1 MRRGTWKRSL
11 FAAAFLAFW
20 LAGAGGQAFAAED
33 STDRFVDGTVI
44 NGLGVTG
51 MTAEAVSYTH
61 LDVYKRQGCHR
72 AGACENAAGA
82 FAGRAAFQPGREAQA
97 PDTGGNPENPAGYRH
112 HHGFCDPRPG
122 GGHEYF

>member
-51 MTAEAVSYTH
+51 MTAE
-61 LDVYKRQGCHR
+61 
-72 AGACENAAGA
+72 
-82 FAGRAAFQPGREAQA
+82 EAEGIII
-97 PDTGGNPENPAGYRH
+97 DNFLN
-112 HHGFCDPRPG
+112 
-122 GGHEYF
+122 